1 MFILIGA
8 DREMDCSKEPC
19 VDEIVYAIMW
29 RLGVLPTDSS
39 EYEHMWN
46 QVERMEKYSK
56 TILDISHAIAVQ
68 VQRGLVYSSLS
79 SNKRTPEMNENI
91 LLWDKF
97 KTIVAK
103 DAALEDMLKMKIH
116 ECVKENLDLLTTI
129 NQPINDSEFKNSE
142 SKLSSVDTNSKI
154 SKWQELPIVEGLE
167 KHTDFATKE
176 CLTTDGMNIVGAR
189 VRGKKHKHEGTNCD
203 DWFEF
208 DNAGHWTII
217 AVADGAGSRK
227 LSRIGSKAS
236 CQAAVEFLKD
246 KLGEYKLV
254 DRQQWT
260 PQDFDRDPANGAFLQ
275 EDIDYIQTSL
285 HGAME
290 HAYNAIIKATEER
303 IDKPE
308 YQELLDRNIEVSD
321 LAGTLLLAVCVPA
334 KQGEDDRNL
343 IMTCQ
348 IGDGITGAIRKD
360 GLLQVL
366 GLADSGEFS
375 GETEFLTS
383 YPKMKDS
390 LWHKTFGFF
399 GPLQS
404 LMVMTDGVSDDYFPN
419 HPGLFRLYAD
429 LALNGIID
437 LPISLAD
444 KIKPSLQTLELKI
457 DTLEALEENEK
468 FLYTVPRPEGDVFVK
483 HAGKLASEY
492 GITEEQLVLNPE
504 LIVAGAKGQA
514 ICREESPSE
523 RLRVW
528 LDSYEVRGS
537 FDDRT
542 LVVVFPKEV

>member
-1 MFILIGA
+1 
-8 DREMDCSKEPC
+8 MDCSKEPS

-29 RLGVLPTDSS
+29 KLGVLSADNSK
-39 EYEHMWN
+39 YEHIWN
-46 QVERMEKYSK
+46 QVERMEKYNK
-56 TILDISHAIAVQ
+56 TILEISMKIATKL
-68 VQRGLVYSSLS
+68 QRGLVYSFLPRD
-79 SNKRTPEMNENI
+79 KRKPDMTDNI
-91 LLWDKF
+91 LIWDKF
-97 KTIVAK
+97 RTIVPE
-103 DAALEDMLKMKIH
+103 DADLETIVRTKIQ
-116 ECVKENLDLLTTI
+116 ECVKENLDVLPNNI
-129 NQPINDSEFKNSE
+129 VEADSGNIS
-142 SKLSSVDTNSKI
+142 SKM
-154 SKWQELPIVEGLE
+154 SKWQDRPIEEGLE
-167 KHTDFATKE
+167 KHTDFDTKE

-468 FLYTVPRPEGDVFVK
+468 FLYTVPRQEGDVFVK